1 MKNRIQNITTLLIT
15 VMATVMTTTLSAEDA
30 KWSYSGETGPEK
42 WAELSED
49 YALCNSGKNQ
59 SPVNID
65 LKATASADKKGIKFN
80 YGLIIPDSIVNNGK
94 FIQADVS
101 MGTDITVDDIEFELK
116 SLQFHMPSENT
127 VDSQHFPLEVQFVHE
142 SKKKELAYVSMMFI
156 PGRQNRLLSKIL
168 EELPAEVGKEEH
180 LSGNS
185 LRSIEMKKKLDSY
198 YRYNGSIT
206 TPPCSEG
213 VRWFIMKQNQSL
225 SKEQYSAF
233 KAAMKVDNNR
243 PVQPLNARIIME

>member
-1 MKNRIQNITTLLIT
+1 MKKHIQKIIILLASVI
-15 VMATVMTTTLSAEDA
+15 ATSLSAEDA
-30 KWSYSGETGPEK
+30 KWSYSGETGPEH
-42 WAELSED
+42 WGELSED
-49 YALCNSGKNQ
+49 YALCKTGKNQ

-127 VDSQHFPLEVQFVHE
+127 IDGQHYPMEVQFVHE
-142 SKKKELAYVSMMFI
+142 SKKKELAYISMMFI

-198 YRYNGSIT
+198 YRYNGSMT
-206 TPPCSEG
+206 APPCSEG
-213 VRWFIMKQNQSL
+213 VRWFIHEAESVALQRTVRRIQS
-225 SKEQYSAF
+225 SHE
-233 KAAMKVDNNR
+233 R
-243 PVQPLNARIIME
+243 R

>member
-1 MKNRIQNITTLLIT
+1 MKKHIQKIIILLASVI
-15 VMATVMTTTLSAEDA
+15 ATSLSAEDA
-30 KWSYSGETGPEK
+30 KWSYSGETGPEN
-42 WAELSED
+42 WAEISED
-49 YALCNSGKNQ
+49 YALCKTGKNQ

-127 VDSQHFPLEVQFVHE
+127 VDGQHFPMEVQFVHE

-185 LRSIEMKKKLDSY
+185 LRSIEMRKKLDSY
-198 YRYNGSIT
+198 YRYNGSMT

-225 SKEQYSAF
+225 SKEQYAAF
-233 KAAMKVDNNR
+233 KAAMKEDNNR